1 MVYWLQ
7 LSRCKKF
14 SFKDY
19 TDQFFQVGVAPYL
32 GAYGDFHTWIMIKTK
47 KNTLVGNWSTFP
59 VLKFFKGNFLIE
71 FGYNDRRNGMPM
83 LCIGFK
89 EAFMKIFFIIV
100 FLVSTFVNAQDNHDH
115 HDHHSH
121 EGHLHEQMVDGE
133 KLEVDVERFD
143 KFIEGLKDKQIAVV
157 SVKGMVCD
165 FCAQG
170 IEKTFKKIKP
180 WPRLMLI

>member
-1 MVYWLQ
+1 
-7 LSRCKKF
+7 
-14 SFKDY
+14 
-19 TDQFFQVGVAPYL
+19 
-32 GAYGDFHTWIMIKTK
+32 
-47 KNTLVGNWSTFP
+47 
-59 VLKFFKGNFLIE
+59 
-71 FGYNDRRNGMPM
+71 
-83 LCIGFK
+83 
-89 EAFMKIFFIIV
+89 MKIFFIIV
-100 FLVSTFVNAQDNHDH
+100 FLVSTFVNTQDNHDH

-170 IEKTFKKIKP
+170 IEKTFKKDKTVAKIDVDLNKGKVFIAYQMNTKIDFEKIKKMIVSNGQNATK
-180 WPRLMLI
+180 LQVLKL

>member
-1 MVYWLQ
+1 
-7 LSRCKKF
+7 
-14 SFKDY
+14 
-19 TDQFFQVGVAPYL
+19 
-32 GAYGDFHTWIMIKTK
+32 
-47 KNTLVGNWSTFP
+47 
-59 VLKFFKGNFLIE
+59 
-71 FGYNDRRNGMPM
+71 M

-115 HDHHSH
+115 HDHHDHHSH

-143 KFIEGLKDKQIAVV
+143 KFVEGLKDKQIAVV

-170 IEKTFKKIKP
+170 IEKTFKKDKTVAKIDVDLNKGKVFIAYQMNTKIDFEKIKKMIVSNGQNATK
-180 WPRLMLI
+180 LQVLKL

>member
-1 MVYWLQ
+1 
-7 LSRCKKF
+7 
-14 SFKDY
+14 
-19 TDQFFQVGVAPYL
+19 
-32 GAYGDFHTWIMIKTK
+32 
-47 KNTLVGNWSTFP
+47 
-59 VLKFFKGNFLIE
+59 
-71 FGYNDRRNGMPM
+71 
-83 LCIGFK
+83 
-89 EAFMKIFFIIV
+89 MKIFFIIV

-115 HDHHSH
+115 HDHHSY

-170 IEKTFKKIKP
+170 IEKTFKKDKTVAKIDVDLNKGKVFIAYQMNTKIDFEKIKKMIVSNGQNATK
-180 WPRLMLI
+180 LQVLKL

>member
-1 MVYWLQ
+1 
-7 LSRCKKF
+7 
-14 SFKDY
+14 
-19 TDQFFQVGVAPYL
+19 
-32 GAYGDFHTWIMIKTK
+32 
-47 KNTLVGNWSTFP
+47 
-59 VLKFFKGNFLIE
+59 
-71 FGYNDRRNGMPM
+71 
-83 LCIGFK
+83 
-89 EAFMKIFFIIV
+89 MKIFFIIV

-115 HDHHSH
+115 HDRHSH

-170 IEKTFKKIKP
+170 IEKTFKKDKTVAKIDVDLNKGKIFIAYQMNTKIDFEKIKKMIVSNGQNATK
-180 WPRLMLI
+180 LQVLKL

>member
-1 MVYWLQ
+1 
-7 LSRCKKF
+7 
-14 SFKDY
+14 
-19 TDQFFQVGVAPYL
+19 
-32 GAYGDFHTWIMIKTK
+32 
-47 KNTLVGNWSTFP
+47 
-59 VLKFFKGNFLIE
+59 
-71 FGYNDRRNGMPM
+71 M

-170 IEKTFKKIKP
+170 IEKTFKKDKTVAKIDVDLNKGKVFIAYQMNTKIDFEKIKKMIVSNGQNATK
-180 WPRLMLI
+180 LQVLKL

>member
-1 MVYWLQ
+1 
-7 LSRCKKF
+7 
-14 SFKDY
+14 
-19 TDQFFQVGVAPYL
+19 
-32 GAYGDFHTWIMIKTK
+32 
-47 KNTLVGNWSTFP
+47 
-59 VLKFFKGNFLIE
+59 
-71 FGYNDRRNGMPM
+71 
-83 LCIGFK
+83 
-89 EAFMKIFFIIV
+89 MKIFFIIV

-143 KFIEGLKDKQIAVV
+143 KFVEGLKDKQIAVV

-170 IEKTFKKIKP
+170 IEKTFKKDKTVAKIDVDLNKGKVFIAYQMNIKIDFEKIKKMIVSNGQNATK
-180 WPRLMLI
+180 LKVLKL

>member
-1 MVYWLQ
+1 
-7 LSRCKKF
+7 
-14 SFKDY
+14 
-19 TDQFFQVGVAPYL
+19 
-32 GAYGDFHTWIMIKTK
+32 
-47 KNTLVGNWSTFP
+47 
-59 VLKFFKGNFLIE
+59 
-71 FGYNDRRNGMPM
+71 
-83 LCIGFK
+83 
-89 EAFMKIFFIIV
+89 MKIFFIIV

-143 KFIEGLKDKQIAVV
+143 KFVEGLKDKQIAVV

-170 IEKTFKKIKP
+170 IEKTFKKDKTVAKIDVDLNKGKIFIAYQMNTKIDFEKIKKMIISNGQNATK
-180 WPRLMLI
+180 LQVLKL

>member
-1 MVYWLQ
+1 
-7 LSRCKKF
+7 
-14 SFKDY
+14 
-19 TDQFFQVGVAPYL
+19 
-32 GAYGDFHTWIMIKTK
+32 
-47 KNTLVGNWSTFP
+47 
-59 VLKFFKGNFLIE
+59 
-71 FGYNDRRNGMPM
+71 M

-115 HDHHSH
+115 HDRHSH

-170 IEKTFKKIKP
+170 IEKTFKKDKTVAKIDVDLNKGKVFIAYQMNTKIDFEKIKKMIVSNGQNATK
-180 WPRLMLI
+180 LQVLKL

>member
-1 MVYWLQ
+1 
-7 LSRCKKF
+7 
-14 SFKDY
+14 
-19 TDQFFQVGVAPYL
+19 
-32 GAYGDFHTWIMIKTK
+32 
-47 KNTLVGNWSTFP
+47 
-59 VLKFFKGNFLIE
+59 
-71 FGYNDRRNGMPM
+71 
-83 LCIGFK
+83 
-89 EAFMKIFFIIV
+89 MKIFFIIV

-143 KFIEGLKDKQIAVV
+143 KFVEGLKDKQIAVV

-170 IEKTFKKIKP
+170 IEKTFKKDKTVAKIDVDLNKGKIFIAYQMNTKIDFEKIKKMIVSNGQNATK
-180 WPRLMLI
+180 LQVLKL

>member
-1 MVYWLQ
+1 
-7 LSRCKKF
+7 
-14 SFKDY
+14 
-19 TDQFFQVGVAPYL
+19 
-32 GAYGDFHTWIMIKTK
+32 
-47 KNTLVGNWSTFP
+47 
-59 VLKFFKGNFLIE
+59 
-71 FGYNDRRNGMPM
+71 M

-100 FLVSTFVNAQDNHDH
+100 FLVSTFVNTQDNHDH
-115 HDHHSH
+115 HDHHSY

-170 IEKTFKKIKP
+170 IEKTFKKDKTVAKIDVDLNKGKVFIAYQMNTKIDFEKIKKMIVSNGQNATK
-180 WPRLMLI
+180 LQVLKL

>member
-1 MVYWLQ
+1 
-7 LSRCKKF
+7 
-14 SFKDY
+14 
-19 TDQFFQVGVAPYL
+19 
-32 GAYGDFHTWIMIKTK
+32 
-47 KNTLVGNWSTFP
+47 
-59 VLKFFKGNFLIE
+59 
-71 FGYNDRRNGMPM
+71 
-83 LCIGFK
+83 
-89 EAFMKIFFIIV
+89 MKIFFIIV

-170 IEKTFKKIKP
+170 IEKTFKKDKTVAKIDVDLNKGKVFIAYQMNTKIDFEKIKKMIVSNGQNATK
-180 WPRLMLI
+180 LQVLKL

>member
-1 MVYWLQ
+1 
-7 LSRCKKF
+7 
-14 SFKDY
+14 
-19 TDQFFQVGVAPYL
+19 
-32 GAYGDFHTWIMIKTK
+32 
-47 KNTLVGNWSTFP
+47 
-59 VLKFFKGNFLIE
+59 
-71 FGYNDRRNGMPM
+71 M

-133 KLEVDVERFD
+133 KIEVDVERFD
-143 KFIEGLKDKQIAVV
+143 KFVEGLKDKQIAVV

-170 IEKTFKKIKP
+170 IEKTFKKDKTVAKIDVDLNKGKIFIAYQMNTKIDFEKIKKMIISNGQNATK
-180 WPRLMLI
+180 LQVLKL

>member
-1 MVYWLQ
+1 
-7 LSRCKKF
+7 
-14 SFKDY
+14 
-19 TDQFFQVGVAPYL
+19 
-32 GAYGDFHTWIMIKTK
+32 
-47 KNTLVGNWSTFP
+47 
-59 VLKFFKGNFLIE
+59 
-71 FGYNDRRNGMPM
+71 
-83 LCIGFK
+83 
-89 EAFMKIFFIIV
+89 MKIFFIIV

-121 EGHLHEQMVDGE
+121 EGHLHERMVDGE

-170 IEKTFKKIKP
+170 IEKTFKKDKTVAKIDVDLNKGKVFIAYQMNTKIDFEKIKKMIVSNGQNATK
-180 WPRLMLI
+180 LQVLKL

>member
-1 MVYWLQ
+1 
-7 LSRCKKF
+7 
-14 SFKDY
+14 
-19 TDQFFQVGVAPYL
+19 
-32 GAYGDFHTWIMIKTK
+32 
-47 KNTLVGNWSTFP
+47 
-59 VLKFFKGNFLIE
+59 
-71 FGYNDRRNGMPM
+71 M

-89 EAFMKIFFIIV
+89 EMFMKIFFIIV

-133 KLEVDVERFD
+133 KIEVDVERFD
-143 KFIEGLKDKQIAVV
+143 KFVEGLKDKQIAVV

-170 IEKTFKKIKP
+170 IEKTFKKDKAVTKIDVDLNKGKVFIAYQMNTKIDFDKIKKMIVSNGQNATK
-180 WPRLMLI
+180 LQVLKL

>member
-1 MVYWLQ
+1 V
-7 LSRCKKF
+7 
-14 SFKDY
+14 
-19 TDQFFQVGVAPYL
+19 
-32 GAYGDFHTWIMIKTK
+32 
-47 KNTLVGNWSTFP
+47 
-59 VLKFFKGNFLIE
+59 VLLALL
-71 FGYNDRRNGMPM
+71 NGMPM

-89 EAFMKIFFIIV
+89 EAFMKIFFAFV
-100 FLVSTFVNAQDNHDH
+100 FLVSALVNAQDN

-143 KFIEGLKDKQIAVV
+143 KFVKGLKDKQIAVV

-170 IEKTFKKIKP
+170 IEKTFKKDKTVTKIDVDLNKGKVFIAYQMNTKIDFEKIKKMIVSNGQNATK
-180 WPRLMLI
+180 LQVLKL

>member
-1 MVYWLQ
+1 
-7 LSRCKKF
+7 
-14 SFKDY
+14 
-19 TDQFFQVGVAPYL
+19 
-32 GAYGDFHTWIMIKTK
+32 
-47 KNTLVGNWSTFP
+47 
-59 VLKFFKGNFLIE
+59 
-71 FGYNDRRNGMPM
+71 
-83 LCIGFK
+83 
-89 EAFMKIFFIIV
+89 MKIFFIIV

-143 KFIEGLKDKQIAVV
+143 KFVEGLKDKQIAVV

-170 IEKTFKKIKP
+170 IEKTFKKDKAVTKIDVDLNKGKVFIAYRMNTKIDFEKIKKMIVSNGQNATK
-180 WPRLMLI
+180 LQVLKL

>member
-1 MVYWLQ
+1 
-7 LSRCKKF
+7 
-14 SFKDY
+14 
-19 TDQFFQVGVAPYL
+19 
-32 GAYGDFHTWIMIKTK
+32 
-47 KNTLVGNWSTFP
+47 
-59 VLKFFKGNFLIE
+59 
-71 FGYNDRRNGMPM
+71 M

-89 EAFMKIFFIIV
+89 EMLMKIFFIIV
-100 FLVSTFVNAQDNHDH
+100 FLVSTFVNAQDNHDHHDH

-143 KFIEGLKDKQIAVV
+143 KFVEGLKDKQIAVV

-170 IEKTFKKIKP
+170 IEKTFKKDKTVAKIDVDLNKGKIFIAYQMNTKIDFEKIKKMIISNGQNATK
-180 WPRLMLI
+180 LQVLKL